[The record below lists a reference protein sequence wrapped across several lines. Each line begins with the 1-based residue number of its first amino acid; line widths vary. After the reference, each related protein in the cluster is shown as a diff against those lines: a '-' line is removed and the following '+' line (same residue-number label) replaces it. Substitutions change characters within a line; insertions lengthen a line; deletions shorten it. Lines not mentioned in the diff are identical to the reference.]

1 MSVQICQG
9 IWKCGK
15 KKGQRCE
22 KQVSRREY
30 CNYHHRM
37 LTKKNIKKEEEK
49 RKNAVNNDVFGL
61 IRCHLCE
68 NNIDKSLSQVLLGC
82 GHRYHYNCF
91 MLIKTDQYGC
101 IFNNGKCPE
110 CDYDIENEMG
120 KECSICFENLIE
132 NIQKTTCGHFFHKR
146 CLDSWFKMNRI
157 CPMCRKKL

>member
-22 KQVSRREY
+22 KKVSRREY

-110 CDYDIENEMG
+110 CDYDIENEMS

-132 NIQKTTCGHFFHKR
+132 NIQKTSCGHFFHKR
-146 CLDSWFKMNRI
+146 CLNDWFKMNRI

>member
-22 KQVSRREY
+22 KKVSRREY

-110 CDYDIENEMG
+110 CDYDIENEMS

-132 NIQKTTCGHFFHKR
+132 NIQKTSCGHFFHKR
-146 CLDSWFKMNRI
+146 CLDSWFEMNRI

>member
-22 KQVSRREY
+22 KKVSRREY

-37 LTKKNIKKEEEK
+37 LTKKNIKKEEK
-49 RKNAVNNDVFGL
+49 RKNAVNNGVFGL

-91 MLIKTDQYGC
+91 MLMKSDERGYIS
-101 IFNNGKCPE
+101 NNGKCPE
-110 CDYDIENEMG
+110 CDYDIENEMS

-132 NIQKTTCGHFFHKR
+132 DIEKTSCGHFFHKR
-146 CLDSWFKMNRI
+146 CLNDWFKMNRI